1 MNGVEAVLRT
11 VSVDMTELG
20 LAWAVV
26 GGFAVSAW
34 AEPRFTQDVDVAI
47 AVPDDAGAEST
58 TRRLAERGYRI
69 TALVEQESVGR
80 LAMARLI
87 PTRSGSDIVVDVLF
101 ASSGIEPEIAAAAQ
115 PVELVTGL
123 VVPVAQVGHLIAVKL
138 LARDDDTRPQ
148 DRIDLASLRAAAS
161 DADLELAGEAVELI
175 DARGFGRGRD
185 LSAALTDL
193 VAGSARHGNQPGR
206 PPVPPSGACG

>member
-1 MNGVEAVLRT
+1 MNSVEAVLRT
-11 VSVDMTELG
+11 VSADMAGLG
-20 LAWAVV
+20 LSWAVV
-26 GGFAVSAW
+26 GGFAVSAR

-58 TRRLAERGYRI
+58 TRQLAELGYRI

-80 LAMARLI
+80 LAMARLV

-115 PVELVTGL
+115 PVELVAGL
-123 VVPVAQVGHLIAVKL
+123 IVPVAQVGHLIAVKL

-148 DRIDLASLRAAAS
+148 DRIDLAALRAAAT
-161 DADLELAGEAVELI
+161 DADLVLAEQAVNLI

-185 LSAALTDL
+185 LRAALVELIGDTT
-193 VAGSARHGNQPGR
+193 
-206 PPVPPSGACG
+206 